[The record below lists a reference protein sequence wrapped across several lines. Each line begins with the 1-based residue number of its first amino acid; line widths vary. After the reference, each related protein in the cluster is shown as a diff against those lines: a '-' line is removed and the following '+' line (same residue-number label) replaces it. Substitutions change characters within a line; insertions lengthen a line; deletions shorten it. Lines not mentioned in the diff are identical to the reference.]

1 MFNQPQVEMAVKSLV
16 DCAHEYDS
24 RHKVIKTIFR
34 NVDIFIIPEVYA
46 LCIIS

>member
-16 DCAHEYDS
+16 DCTHEYDS

-34 NVDIFIIPEVYA
+34 NVDIVIIPEVYA